1 MVDLDLQIKSIQ
13 DKLQQ
18 LLRQQSALQKEN
30 QKLKRDLEKAVADKD
45 EKEQSLQAIHQQVD
59 ALKLGSGN
67 NLLNDTE
74 KNALSKRIDGY
85 LKEIDKCLAL
95 LNT

>member
-18 LLRQQSALQKEN
+18 LLKQQAVLQREN
-30 QKLKRDLEKAVADKD
+30 QRLRKELDKATGLLE
-45 EKEQSLQAIHQQVD
+45 EKQSLMQSLQQQMDVV
-59 ALKLGSGN
+59 KLGSGN
-67 NLLNDTE
+67 LNEAE
-74 KNALSKRIDGY
+74 KNALGKRIDIY

>member
-18 LLRQQSALQKEN
+18 LLKQQAMLYKEN
-30 QKLKRDLEKAVADKD
+30 QRLKKELEKVSLLNE
-45 EKEQSLQAIHQQVD
+45 EKQALVQALQQQMDV
-59 ALKLGSGN
+59 LKLGSGTM
-67 NLLNDTE
+67 DE
-74 KNALSKRIDGY
+74 AERNALGKRIDVY

>member
-18 LLRQQSALQKEN
+18 LLRQQAVLHKEN
-30 QKLKRDLEKAVADKD
+30 QRLKKDLEKATGINE
-45 EKEQSLQAIHQQVD
+45 EKQALVQALQQQMDV
-59 ALKLGSGN
+59 LKLGSGTM
-67 NLLNDTE
+67 DEAE
-74 KNALSKRIDGY
+74 KNALGKRIDVY

>member
-18 LLRQQSALQKEN
+18 LLRQQAVLQKEN
-30 QKLKRDLEKAVADKD
+30 QRLKKELEKAGGIDGEKD
-45 EKEQSLQAIHQQVD
+45 RQIQSLQQKVD
-59 ALKLGSGN
+59 TLKIGSLHLNEEDKSALG
-67 NLLNDTE
+67 
-74 KNALSKRIDGY
+74 KRIDSY
-85 LKEIDKCLAL
+85 LKEIDKCLAM

>member
-18 LLRQQSALQKEN
+18 LLKQQAMLQKEN
-30 QKLKRDLEKAVADKD
+30 QRLKKELEKATLLTVEKQELMQTLQQQMDVA
-45 EKEQSLQAIHQQVD
+45 
-59 ALKLGSGN
+59 KLGSGN
-67 NLLNDTE
+67 LNEAE
-74 KNALSKRIDGY
+74 KNALGKRIDTY

>member
-1 MVDLDLQIKSIQ
+1 MVDLDLQIKNIQ

-18 LLRQQSALQKEN
+18 LLRQQSVMQKEN
-30 QKLKRDLEKAVADKD
+30 QRLKKELDKSLSLVE
-45 EKEQSLQAIHQQVD
+45 EKERFIQSLHQKVD
-59 ALKLGSGN
+59 TLKLGAGN
-67 NLLNDTE
+67 LNETE
-74 KNALSKRIDGY
+74 KAALGKRIDVY

>member
-18 LLRQQSALQKEN
+18 LLKQQAVLQREN
-30 QKLKRDLEKAVADKD
+30 QKLTKDLEKAAAENE
-45 EKEQSLQAIHQQVD
+45 EKEKSLQAIQQQVD
-59 ALKLGSGN
+59 VVKLGSG

-74 KNALSKRIDGY
+74 KTVLSKRIDGY

>member
-1 MVDLDLQIKSIQ
+1 MVDLDLQIKNIQ

-18 LLRQQSALQKEN
+18 LLRQQSVLQKEN
-30 QKLKRDLEKAVADKD
+30 QRLKKELDKLLGLVE
-45 EKEQSLQAIHQQVD
+45 EKERHIQSLHQKVD
-59 ALKLGSGN
+59 TLKLGAGN
-67 NLLNDTE
+67 LNETE
-74 KNALSKRIDGY
+74 KAALGKRIDVY

>member
-18 LLRQQSALQKEN
+18 LLKQQAVLHKEN
-30 QKLKRDLEKAVADKD
+30 QRLKKELEKATGLNE
-45 EKEQSLQAIHQQVD
+45 EKQALVQALQQQMDV
-59 ALKLGSGN
+59 LKLGSGTM
-67 NLLNDTE
+67 DEAE
-74 KNALSKRIDGY
+74 KNALGKRIDVY

>member
-13 DKLQQ
+13 DKLQ
-18 LLRQQSALQKEN
+18 LLLKQQTVLQKEN
-30 QKLKRDLEKAVADKD
+30 QRLKKDLDKATADLSEKQSLM
-45 EKEQSLQAIHQQVD
+45 QSLQQQMDV
-59 ALKLGSGN
+59 AKLGSGN
-67 NLLNDTE
+67 LNEAE
-74 KNALSKRIDGY
+74 KNALGKRIDVY

>member
-18 LLRQQSALQKEN
+18 LLRQQAVLHKEN
-30 QKLKRDLEKAVADKD
+30 QRLKKELEKATGLNE
-45 EKEQSLQAIHQQVD
+45 EKQALVQALQQQTDV
-59 ALKLGSGN
+59 LKLGSGTM
-67 NLLNDTE
+67 DEAE
-74 KNALSKRIDGY
+74 KNALGKRIDVY

>member
-18 LLRQQSALQKEN
+18 LLKQQAVLHKEN
-30 QKLKRDLEKAVADKD
+30 QRLKKELEKATGLNE
-45 EKEQSLQAIHQQVD
+45 EKQALVQALQQQTDV
-59 ALKLGSGN
+59 LKLGSGT
-67 NLLNDTE
+67 LDEAE
-74 KNALSKRIDGY
+74 KNALGKRIDVY

>member
-18 LLRQQSALQKEN
+18 LLKQQALLQKEN
-30 QKLKRDLEKAVADKD
+30 QKLKKELEKSIVVSD
-45 EKEQSLQAIHQQVD
+45 EKEKSLEVIRQQVD
-59 ALKLGSGN
+59 VLKLGAGN
-67 NLLNDTE
+67 LNNAE
-74 KNALSKRIDGY
+74 KNALGKRIDVY

>member
-1 MVDLDLQIKSIQ
+1 MVDLELQIKSIQ

-18 LLRQQSALQKEN
+18 LLKQQALLQKEN
-30 QKLKRDLEKAVADKD
+30 LKLKKELDKSSAIHE
-45 EKEQSLQAIHQQVD
+45 EKERSLQAVRQQMDV
-59 ALKLGSGN
+59 LKLGSGN
-67 NLLNDTE
+67 LTEDE
-74 KNALSKRIDGY
+74 KNALGKRIDGY

>member
-18 LLRQQSALQKEN
+18 LLKLQSLLQKEN
-30 QKLKRDLEKAVADKD
+30 QRLKKELGKAHSLNE
-45 EKEQSLQAIHQQVD
+45 EKEKFVQLLQQKVD
-59 ALKLGSGN
+59 TLKLGAGN
-67 NLLNDTE
+67 LNEEE
-74 KNALSKRIDGY
+74 KNALGKRIDVY
-85 LKEIDKCLAL
+85 LREIDKCLAL

>member
-13 DKLQQ
+13 AKLQQ
-18 LLRQQSALQKEN
+18 LLKQQAVLQREN
-30 QKLKRDLEKAVADKD
+30 QRLKKELDKATGLLE
-45 EKEQSLQAIHQQVD
+45 EKQSVMQSLQQQMDVV
-59 ALKLGSGN
+59 KLGSGN
-67 NLLNDTE
+67 LNEAE
-74 KNALSKRIDGY
+74 KNALSKRIDVY

>member
-18 LLRQQSALQKEN
+18 LLKQQALLQKEN
-30 QKLKRDLEKAVADKD
+30 QKLKKELEKSIVVSD
-45 EKEQSLQAIHQQVD
+45 EKEKSLQVIRQQIDV
-59 ALKLGSGN
+59 LKLGAGN
-67 NLLNDTE
+67 LNNAE
-74 KNALSKRIDGY
+74 KNALGKRIDVY

>member
-1 MVDLDLQIKSIQ
+1 MVDLDLHIKNIQ

-18 LLRQQSALQKEN
+18 LLRNHQILTKENQRLQKE
-30 QKLKRDLEKAVADKD
+30 LEKSQQQIG
-45 EKEQSLQAIHQQVD
+45 EKEQLIYTLQQQVD
-59 ALKLGSGN
+59 ALQLGTTAQSPE
-67 NLLNDTE
+67 E
-74 KNALSKRIDGY
+74 KAMLEKRINGY

>member
-18 LLRQQSALQKEN
+18 LLKQQAVLHKEN
-30 QKLKRDLEKAVADKD
+30 QRLKKELEKVTTINEEKQALVQALQQQAD
-45 EKEQSLQAIHQQVD
+45 V
-59 ALKLGSGN
+59 LKLGSGTMN
-67 NLLNDTE
+67 EAE
-74 KNALSKRIDGY
+74 KNALGKRIDVY

>member
-13 DKLQQ
+13 EKLQQ
-18 LLRQQSALQKEN
+18 LLKQQAMLQREN
-30 QKLKRDLEKAVADKD
+30 QRLRKELDKATGLLE
-45 EKEQSLQAIHQQVD
+45 EKQSLMQSLQQQMDVV
-59 ALKLGSGN
+59 KLGSGN
-67 NLLNDTE
+67 LNEAE
-74 KNALSKRIDGY
+74 KNALGKRIDIY

>member
-18 LLRQQSALQKEN
+18 LLRRQAVLQKEN
-30 QKLKRDLEKAVADKD
+30 QRLKKELEKAGGIDGEKD
-45 EKEQSLQAIHQQVD
+45 RQIQSLQQKVD
-59 ALKLGSGN
+59 TLKIGSLHLNEEDKSALG
-67 NLLNDTE
+67 
-74 KNALSKRIDGY
+74 KRIDSY
-85 LKEIDKCLAL
+85 LKEIDKCLAM

>member
-1 MVDLDLQIKSIQ
+1 MVDLALQIKSIQ

-18 LLRQQSALQKEN
+18 LLKQQALLQRENQRLQKELN
-30 QKLKRDLEKAVADKD
+30 KAIELSN
-45 EKEQSLQAIHQQVD
+45 EKERSLRSIRQQMD

-67 NLLNDTE
+67 LTETE
-74 KNALSKRIDGY
+74 KVALGKRIDGY

-95 LNT
+95 INT

>member
-18 LLRQQSALQKEN
+18 LLRLNSVLHKEN
-30 QKLKRDLEKAVADKD
+30 QRLKKELEKAGSLNE
-45 EKEQSLQAIHQQVD
+45 EKEQLILSLQQKID
-59 ALKLGSGN
+59 TLKLGAGN
-67 NLLNDTE
+67 LNEEE
-74 KNALSKRIDGY
+74 KVALGKRIDVY

>member
-13 DKLQQ
+13 DKLQH
-18 LLRQQSALQKEN
+18 LLRQQAVLHKEN
-30 QKLKRDLEKAVADKD
+30 QRLKKELEKATGINE
-45 EKEQSLQAIHQQVD
+45 EKQALVQALQQQMDV
-59 ALKLGSGN
+59 LKLGSGTM
-67 NLLNDTE
+67 DEAE
-74 KNALSKRIDGY
+74 KNALGKRIDVY

>member
-13 DKLQQ
+13 EKLQQ
-18 LLRQQSALQKEN
+18 LLKQQAVLQREN
-30 QKLKRDLEKAVADKD
+30 QRLKKELNKATGLLE
-45 EKEQSLQAIHQQVD
+45 EKQSLMQSLQQQMDVV
-59 ALKLGSGN
+59 KLGSGN
-67 NLLNDTE
+67 LNEAE
-74 KNALSKRIDGY
+74 KNALGKRIDVY

>member
-1 MVDLDLQIKSIQ
+1 MVDIDLQIKSIQ

-18 LLRQQSALQKEN
+18 LLKQQALLQKEN
-30 QKLKRDLEKAVADKD
+30 TRLKKDLEKANLLVD
-45 EKEQSLQAIHQQVD
+45 EKQQVMQ
-59 ALKLGSGN
+59 ALQQQMDVVKLSSGN
-67 NLLNDTE
+67 LTEAE
-74 KNALSKRIDGY
+74 KNALSKRIDTY

>member
-1 MVDLDLQIKSIQ
+1 MVDLDLQIRSIQ

-18 LLRQQSALQKEN
+18 LLKQQAVLQKEN
-30 QKLKRDLEKAVADKD
+30 QRLKKELDRSVAENA
-45 EKEQSLQAIHQQVD
+45 EKEQSLQSIQHQVD
-59 ALKLGSGN
+59 ALKLGSG

>member
-18 LLRQQSALQKEN
+18 LLRQQAALQKEN
-30 QKLKRDLEKAVADKD
+30 QKLKKDLEKAVSDKE
-45 EKEQSLQAIHQQVD
+45 EKEQSLQTINRQVD

-67 NLLNDTE
+67 LLNDTE
-74 KNALSKRIDGY
+74 KTALSKRIDGY

>member
-13 DKLQQ
+13 DKLQ
-18 LLRQQSALQKEN
+18 LLLKQQTVLQKEN
-30 QKLKRDLEKAVADKD
+30 QRLKKDLDKATIDLSEKQSLM
-45 EKEQSLQAIHQQVD
+45 QSLQQQMDV
-59 ALKLGSGN
+59 AKLGSGN
-67 NLLNDTE
+67 LNEAE
-74 KNALSKRIDGY
+74 KNALGKRIDVY